1 MDMIIKKTH
10 KVMANKALLIGPL
23 NTFKRTILVVP
34 QKNLFKRK
42 KINNFKNLLNSKK
55 PLKSVQA

>member
-1 MDMIIKKTH
+1 
-10 KVMANKALLIGPL
+10 MANKALLIGPL